1 MASEDIAQQLQL
13 VQQELNQV
21 QDQITSLL
29 EHQEKLLEQ
38 RQELRALLESCR
50 KQEGTGSEAFVSS
63 STKEDWTGSFEWDK
77 RAADLR
83 LNVFGISTYRTNQ
96 REIINAVMSGRNV
109 MVIMAAGGGKSLCYQ
124 LPALLRSGIALIV
137 SPLLSLIQDQVM
149 GLKALGIPAG
159 MLTSTTTKEEEK
171 AIYLSLEKGTG
182 GLRILYV
189 TPEKIAK
196 SKRFMSKL
204 EKCNKAGRLSLMAID
219 EAHCCS
225 QWGHDFRPDYKNL
238 GILKKQ
244 FPKVPI
250 IALTATATER
260 VQTDVR
266 EMLQIP
272 YSERFTSSV
281 NRPNLF
287 YEVREKK
294 SNASAAID
302 DIADFIRGGYTEKQ
316 SGIVYCFTRKE
327 CEQVAEEL
335 RQRGISA
342 SHYHADMAP
351 DVRANI
357 HTRWSGNKIQVI
369 VGTVAFGMGIN
380 KPDVRF
386 VIHHSLSKSLETY
399 YQESGR
405 AGRDGLP
412 SHCVLFFRPA
422 DIPRQS
428 SMVFSEVAGLHNLYA
443 IARFCQSKRSC
454 RREAFFRHFGEPVQD
469 CNGMC
474 DNCAYAKEITELDV
488 TAHAK
493 SIVTLLKDSDNQKTT
508 MLQLVDSWRS
518 RSRQTE
524 ARGEAALVKELSKE
538 DVERVIIQLVL
549 DGILKEEFA
558 HTAYATN
565 AYVTVSAGS
574 RFLLQGKRKIIL
586 EVAQGLK
593 SKKGTVGIANE
604 DSKLQSGMAHML
616 DALRQQI
623 AGCHGSIFPHSVLSS
638 QHIKMLCSR
647 RPDTLN
653 LVEEVVGKRK
663 VEQYGQ
669 QILDAIR
676 AYVKEH
682 PDEEFEEEEVP
693 WVAPKGSKTSIA
705 SQSAQKSASAKR
717 KSIQRGVSQECEP
730 QRSAKKSCAAGK
742 AETLKRETSALSKSP
757 GVAQD
762 AYIDLDSDSDDD
774 VELREHSVRGDIKG
788 KPVPEINEV
797 EDDEDIDGPKKKRLG
812 IEECTQEGEDLPSV
826 KTNPPKEQRAKTVTQ
841 NKRPASD
848 DEDEDFVLVKRTRR
862 KK

>member
-1 MASEDIAQQLQL
+1 MIREIERSAAVDLDLLVKSRRYGLGGYRSAIAA
-13 VQQELNQV
+13 
-21 QDQITSLL
+21 
-29 EHQEKLLEQ
+29 
-38 RQELRALLESCR
+38 RAARAQSGPR

-508 MLQLVDSWRS
+508 MLQLVDSWRK
-518 RSRQTE
+518 

-682 PDEEFEEEEVP
+682 PDEEFEEKEGP

-774 VELREHSVRGDIKG
+774 VELREHSVRGDING